1 MVQGVLCN
9 LTLIPQSAPRDETAA
24 LGQLR
29 LAAALGI
36 HFVDISNLPLRIN
49 SLVLRHIFVNP
60 RMLLSHVTRHLVV
73 QVKGGLLPPVLL
85 MHPEQTAVIAW
96 ASVFLAYSRVSS
108 PSQSSVCPVQAL
120 QQMHKILGQV
130 DIVGVPFTLGSS
142 LFEGFSGLIMKP
154 AQAKSPAE
162 FFDSLGHG
170 LFILFRNAM
179 FGVLHAF
186 GQVSPLPVML

>member
-73 QVKGGLLPPVLL
+73 QVRQSLLPPVLQRTQNRPL
-85 MHPEQTAVIAW
+85 P
-96 ASVFLAYSRVSS
+96 L
-108 PSQSSVCPVQAL
+108 
-120 QQMHKILGQV
+120 
-130 DIVGVPFTLGSS
+130 
-142 LFEGFSGLIMKP
+142 
-154 AQAKSPAE
+154 
-162 FFDSLGHG
+162 HG
-170 LFILFRNAM
+170 L
-179 FGVLHAF
+179 
-186 GQVSPLPVML
+186 QWC

>member
-1 MVQGVLCN
+1 MPPMPSSRPLAWPRLFMADLWKCSMQLWSAQVKCVVCSASAVEASKSSCNMPVLYQMRRVTSC
-9 LTLIPQSAPRDETAA
+9 RTAA
-24 LGQLR
+24 QLEAS
-29 LAAALGI
+29 LALSETPGATT
-36 HFVDISNLPLRIN
+36 LP
-49 SLVLRHIFVNP
+49 
-60 RMLLSHVTRHLVV
+60 
-73 QVKGGLLPPVLL
+73 
-85 MHPEQTAVIAW
+85 
-96 ASVFLAYSRVSS
+96 SS
-108 PSQSSVCPVQAL
+108 ICPVQAL

-170 LFILFRNAM
+170 LFVLFRNAL

-186 GQVSPLPVML
+186 GQVRPLLLIPSRPIIILC